1 MLISH
6 YCSFRTVERC
16 SCGII
21 ACLHFCLNINM
32 TILTFKLA
40 LFVVVSGVE
49 CSIPPRYIDSTNA
62 GEHELDLDYMAFSYY
77 TLYF

>member
-1 MLISH
+1 
-6 YCSFRTVERC
+6 
-16 SCGII
+16 
-21 ACLHFCLNINM
+21 M
-32 TILTFKLA
+32 TILTFKLD

-49 CSIPPRYIDSTNA
+49 RSIPPRYIDSTNA